1 MAELEKIS
9 FIGGGKVGR
18 TLAAALKN
26 AGYAIGIIASRNMKH
41 AEEAVRFIRA
51 GEASTDPIDAVSF
64 GTVHFIAT
72 NDDAIPEIVKVIDEE
87 GPNSLQG
94 HFFFHTSG
102 SLSSSVLEPLHKKG
116 AEIASI
122 HPLQVFADPEKAL
135 ETMPG
140 IYYAIEGNDRAMTWA
155 IHMVDKLQGK
165 LLLIPTGR
173 KVLYHIA
180 GVFAANY
187 LVVLVHEALSIM
199 EEIGESPED
208 SYQAFLPLMV
218 SALQNIEE
226 FGTAASLTGPIAR
239 GDEKTIRA
247 HIDALDQLP
256 AEISRLYKVLGQ
268 EAVNLAVRS
277 GGISP
282 DLARRLFALMRLE
295 VEGNDSVIFPPEQ

>member
-9 FIGGGKVGR
+9 FIGCGKVAR

-26 AGYAIGIIASRNMKH
+26 AGYGIGIIACRNMKH
-41 AEEAVRFIRA
+41 AEEAVQFVRA
-51 GEASTDPIDAVSF
+51 GEASTDPIEAVSF
-64 GTVHFIAT
+64 GTVHFITT
-72 NDDAIPEIVKVIDEE
+72 NDDAIAEIVKLIDEE

-102 SLSSSVLEPLHKKG
+102 SLTSTVLESLQKKG

-135 ETMPG
+135 DTLPG
-140 IYYAIEGNDRAMTWA
+140 IYYAIEGSDRAMTWA

-187 LVVLVHEALSIM
+187 LVVLNHLALSIM
-199 EEIGESPED
+199 EEIGETPED

-218 SALQNIEE
+218 SALQNMEE
-226 FGTAASLTGPIAR
+226 FGTAASLTGPVAR
-239 GDEKTIRA
+239 GDEKTIKA
-247 HIDALDQLP
+247 HLEALEQLP
-256 AEISRLYKVLGQ
+256 PEMSRVYRVLGQ
-268 EAVNLAVRS
+268 EAVNLAARS

-282 DLARRLFALMRLE
+282 EQARRLYVLLRLE

>member
-9 FIGGGKVGR
+9 FIGCGRVGR
-18 TLAAALKN
+18 TLATALKN
-26 AGYAIGIIASRNMKH
+26 AGYTIGIVACRNMKH
-41 AEEAVRFIRA
+41 AEEAARFIGA
-51 GEASTDPIDAVSF
+51 GEASTDPIEAVSF
-64 GTVHFIAT
+64 GTVHFITT
-72 NDDAIPEIVKVIDEE
+72 NDDAIPEIVKIIDAE
-87 GPNSLQG
+87 GPDSLQG
-94 HFFFHTSG
+94 RYFFHTSG
-102 SLSSSVLEPLHKKG
+102 SLSSAVLEPLHKKG
-116 AEIASI
+116 AEIGSI
-122 HPLQVFADPEKAL
+122 HPLQVFADPAKAL
-135 ETMPG
+135 ETLPG
-140 IYYAIEGNDRAMTWA
+140 IYYAIEGSDRAMTWG

-187 LVVLVHEALSIM
+187 LVVLAHLALSIM

-247 HIDALDQLP
+247 HLEALEQLP
-256 AEISRLYKVLGQ
+256 PEISNVYKVLGQ

-282 DLARRLFALMRLE
+282 DQARRLFALLQ
-295 VEGNDSVIFPPEQ
+295 I

>member
-9 FIGGGKVGR
+9 FIGCGKVGR

-51 GEASTDPIDAVSF
+51 GEASTDPIEAVSF

-72 NDDAIPEIVKVIDEE
+72 NDDAIAEIVKVIDEE

-102 SLSSSVLEPLHKKG
+102 SISSAVLEPLHKKG

-135 ETMPG
+135 ETLPG

-187 LVVLVHEALSIM
+187 LVVLVHMALSIM

-256 AEISRLYKVLGQ
+256 PEILRVYKILGQ

-282 DLARRLFALMRLE
+282 ALAKRLFGLLRLE
-295 VEGNDSVIFPPEQ
+295 VEGNDSVVLPPEQ

>member
-9 FIGGGKVGR
+9 FIGCGRVGR

-26 AGYAIGIIASRNMKH
+26 AGYSIGIVACRNMKH
-41 AEEAVRFIRA
+41 AEEAARFIGA
-51 GEASTDPIDAVSF
+51 GEASTDPIEAVSF
-64 GTVHFIAT
+64 GTIHFITT
-72 NDDAIPEIVKVIDEE
+72 NDDAISEIVKVIDDE
-87 GPNSLQG
+87 GPNSLNG
-94 HFFFHTSG
+94 HFFYHTSG
-102 SLSSSVLEPLHKKG
+102 SLSSAVLEPLQKKG
-116 AEIASI
+116 AEIGSI
-122 HPLQVFADPEKAL
+122 HPLQVFADPAKAL
-135 ETMPG
+135 ETLPG
-140 IYYAIEGNDRAMTWA
+140 IYYAIEGSDRAMTWA

-187 LVVLVHEALSIM
+187 LVVLVHMALSIM

-218 SALQNIEE
+218 SALQNVEE

-239 GDEKTIRA
+239 GDEKTIKA
-247 HIDALDQLP
+247 HLEALEQLP
-256 AEISRLYKVLGQ
+256 PEILRVYKVVGQ
-268 EAVNLAVRS
+268 ETVNLAVRS

-282 DLARRLFALMRLE
+282 DQARRLFAILQ
-295 VEGNDSVIFPPEQ
+295 I

>member
-1 MAELEKIS
+1 VKI
-9 FIGGGKVGR
+9 
-18 TLAAALKN
+18 
-26 AGYAIGIIASRNMKH
+26 
-41 AEEAVRFIRA
+41 
-51 GEASTDPIDAVSF
+51 IDA
-64 GTVHFIAT
+64 
-72 NDDAIPEIVKVIDEE
+72 E
-87 GPNSLQG
+87 GPSSLQG
-94 HFFFHTSG
+94 HFFYHTSG
-102 SLSSSVLEPLHKKG
+102 SVSSAVLESLQKKG
-116 AEIASI
+116 ADVASI
-122 HPLQVFADPEKAL
+122 HPLQVFADPAKAL
-135 ETMPG
+135 ETLPG

-187 LVVLVHEALSIM
+187 LVVLVHTALSIM

-247 HIDALDQLP
+247 HVEALEQLP
-256 AEISRLYKVLGQ
+256 PEILRVYKVLGQ
-268 EAVNLAVRS
+268 ETVNLAVRS

-282 DLARRLFALMRLE
+282 DQARRLFALLKLE
-295 VEGNDSVIFPPEQ
+295 VEGNDSVILPSEK